1 MPLPA
6 RGLFLRLS
14 QLATVLA
21 FGVLL
26 LGATVRLAGA
36 GLSCPDW
43 PLCYGQIIVPQG
55 EGARAAAGRPYP
67 EQPLETG
74 KAWIEMIHRYA
85 AGSLGVLIAMLAVLA
100 WGDRQH
106 PGRQFA
112 IPLLAAAMVIV
123 QALLGRWT
131 VTLLLEPVVVVAH
144 LLGGMTILLLLWWMV
159 LREARLFAE
168 GGQERAPQTAAMV
181 PWVAAGLTVAYLQVA
196 LGGWTSANGAAL
208 VCPEFPT
215 CGGHWWPPMPFSEAF
230 TPWRGAE
237 GEGHGGVLARDGLV
251 AIQMMHRLGAAV
263 TVCVVGA
270 LAFWAVFQRNRPLWR
285 TGVVLFVLLALQIS
299 LGIANVLFA
308 LPLPVAVAHNGVA
321 ALLLLAVA
329 TLLHLI
335 KPYPIIY

>member
-1 MPLPA
+1 MLAPA

-14 QLATVLA
+14 ELAMVLA
-21 FGVLL
+21 FGVVV

-55 EGARAAAGRPYP
+55 EGVLAAAGRPYP
-67 EQPLETG
+67 EQALETG

-85 AGSLGVLIAMLAVLA
+85 AGLLGLLIAMLAVLA
-100 WGDRQH
+100 WRNRQQ
-106 PGRQFA
+106 PGRQLA
-112 IPLLAAAMVIV
+112 IPLLAVAMVIV
-123 QALLGRWT
+123 QGLLGMWT

-144 LLGGMTILLLLWWMV
+144 LLGGMTILLLLWWVV
-159 LREARLFAE
+159 LREGRLFAE
-168 GGQERAPQTAAMV
+168 GGQERAPPSTAMV
-181 PWVAAGLTVAYLQVA
+181 PWVVAGLTVATLQVA
-196 LGGWTSANGAAL
+196 LGGWTSANDAAL

-215 CGGHWWPPMPFSEAF
+215 CRGHWWPPMAFSEAF
-230 TPWRGAE
+230 IPWQGAE
-237 GEGHGGVLARDGLV
+237 GEGQGGVLARDGLV

-263 TVCVVGA
+263 TVCLVGA
-270 LAFWAVFQRNRPLWR
+270 LASWAAFQHNRPLWR
-285 TGVVLFVLLALQIS
+285 MGVVLFVLLALQVS

-335 KPYPIIY
+335 KPCPIIY